1 MTPKCI
7 GIIMDGNRRWAIKNN
22 LPVFEGHRRG
32 YDTLKRVGEWAR
44 EAGVRCLI
52 FYAFSTENWNRAKE
66 EVGYLMN
73 LLRWVLKEELQR
85 FKKEKIRI
93 TVIGKKELLPEDIQK
108 QVALIEEET
117 KHFSDFHLIFAI
129 SYGGRSEILYA
140 VKDII
145 RENKKEDEITEAM
158 FSEHLWTKGI
168 DDPDIII
175 RTSGE
180 KRLSNFLPWQS
191 VYSELF
197 FVDTQWPDFSK
208 KEFLAILEEYSKREK
223 RIGK

>member
-1 MTPKCI
+1 
-7 GIIMDGNRRWAIKNN
+7 MDGNRRWARKNN
-22 LPVFEGHRRG
+22 LPAFEGHRRG
-32 YDTLKRVGEWAR
+32 YDTLKKVGEWAR
-44 EAGVRCLI
+44 EAGVGCLI
-52 FYAFSTENWNRAKE
+52 LYAFSTENWNRAKE

-73 LLRWVLKEELQR
+73 LFRWILKEELQR
-85 FKKEKIRI
+85 FKKERIRI

-108 QVALIEEET
+108 QVALVEEET
-117 KHFSDFHLIFAI
+117 KHFSDFHLVFAI

-140 VKDII
+140 VRGII
-145 RENKKEDEITEAM
+145 QENKKEDEITEAM
-158 FSEHLWTKGI
+158 FSKHLWTKDI

-197 FVDTQWPDFSK
+197 FVDTLWPDFSK

>member
-1 MTPKCI
+1 
-7 GIIMDGNRRWAIKNN
+7 MDGNRRWARKNN
-22 LPVFEGHRRG
+22 LPAFEGHRRG
-32 YDTLKRVGEWAR
+32 YDTLKKVGEWAR
-44 EAGVRCLI
+44 EAGIKSVI

-73 LLRWVLKEELQR
+73 LFRWILKEELQR
-85 FKKEKIRI
+85 FKKERIRI

-108 QVALIEEET
+108 QVALVEEET
-117 KHFSDFHLIFAI
+117 KHFSDFHLVFAI

-140 VKDII
+140 VRGII
-145 RENKKEDEITEAM
+145 QENKKEDEITEAM
-158 FSEHLWTKGI
+158 FSKHLWTKDI

-197 FVDTQWPDFSK
+197 FVDTLWPDFSK

>member
-1 MTPKCI
+1 
-7 GIIMDGNRRWAIKNN
+7 MDGNRRWARKNN
-22 LPVFEGHRRG
+22 LPAFEGHRRG
-32 YDTLKRVGEWAR
+32 YDTLKKVGEWAR
-44 EAGVRCLI
+44 EAGVRSLI
-52 FYAFSTENWNRAKE
+52 FYAFSTENWSRAEE

-73 LLRWVLKEELQR
+73 LFRWVLKEELQN

-108 QVALIEEET
+108 QVALAEEET
-117 KHFSDFHLIFAI
+117 KHFSGFHLIFAI

-140 VKDII
+140 VQGII

-197 FVDTQWPDFSK
+197 FIDTQWPDFSK
-208 KEFLAILEEYSKREK
+208 REFLAILEEYSKREK
-223 RIGK
+223 RIGR

>member
-1 MTPKCI
+1 
-7 GIIMDGNRRWAIKNN
+7 MDGNRRWARKNN
-22 LPVFEGHRRG
+22 LPAFEGHRRG
-32 YDTLKRVGEWAR
+32 YDTLKKVGEWAR
-44 EAGVRCLI
+44 EAGIKSVI

-73 LLRWVLKEELQR
+73 LFRWILKEELQR
-85 FKKEKIRI
+85 FKKERIRI

-108 QVALIEEET
+108 QVALVEEET
-117 KHFSDFHLIFAI
+117 KHFSDFHLVFAI

-140 VKDII
+140 VRGII
-145 RENKKEDEITEAM
+145 QENKKEDEITEAM
-158 FSEHLWTKGI
+158 FSKHLWTKDI
-168 DDPDIII
+168 DDPDVII

-197 FVDTQWPDFSK
+197 FVDTLWPDFSK